1 MNLVKSRPLMVDERH
16 FMCRVF
22 HVFFTAFSLLCAL
35 AIAACTAVDASKQP
49 ATSGA
54 SALEPTKENSANV
67 NSVAPAL
74 NAAAIVA
81 QQNHRV
87 AGLEKFATRGSAEL
101 RWHDEKGDHFEQAQ
115 VDLAWRNG
123 GEQISLRADKMG
135 ERHAWAGA
143 NAKQWWLF
151 EPKREPSR
159 LWLGA
164 RNTPVPDSL
173 LPFAGPDALLELLA
187 AKAWPE
193 KIGLSQDRPGNF
205 WADFNRPARG
215 AWVKT
220 RVQVETNTGLPSHI
234 WLLDAKGN
242 VLAESELSEPVMADM
257 NHLPMADRPMVAS
270 KITLKSVSNVGVWQI
285 FWDEP
290 GAREDRLKDRL
301 FDLEVIRG
309 VMRPAEVIDVE
320 KDKPKR

>member
-1 MNLVKSRPLMVDERH
+1 MSLVKSRPLMVDERR
-16 FMCRVF
+16 FMSRVF
-22 HVFFTAFSLLCAL
+22 QVFFTAFSLLCAL
-35 AIAACTAVDASKQP
+35 AIGACTAVDASKQP
-49 ATSGA
+49 APMGA
-54 SALEPTKENSANV
+54 PALEPTKEISANMK
-67 NSVAPAL
+67 SVAPAL

-115 VDLAWRNG
+115 VDLAWRNS

-135 ERHAWAGA
+135 ERLAWAGA

-151 EPKREPSR
+151 EPKRDPSR

-187 AKAWPE
+187 ATPWPE
-193 KIGLSQDRPGNF
+193 KISLSQDHPGTF
-205 WADFNRPARG
+205 WADFDRPARG

-220 RVQVETNTGLPSHI
+220 RVQVDTNTGFPSHI
-234 WLLDAKGN
+234 WLVDANGN

-320 KDKPKR
+320 KGQPKR

>member
-1 MNLVKSRPLMVDERH
+1 MVDERR
-16 FMCRVF
+16 FMCRIF
-22 HVFFTAFSLLCAL
+22 HVFFASFSLLCAL
-35 AIAACTAVDASKQP
+35 AIGACTAVDASKQP

-54 SALEPTKENSANV
+54 PALEPTKEISANMK
-67 NSVAPAL
+67 SVAPAL
-74 NAAAIVA
+74 DAVAIVE

-135 ERHAWAGA
+135 ERLAWAGA

-193 KIGLSQDRPGNF
+193 KIGLSQDHPGTF
-205 WADFNRPARG
+205 WADFDRPARG

-220 RVQVETNTGLPSHI
+220 RVQVETNTGFPSHI
-234 WLLDAKGN
+234 WLVDAKGN

-320 KDKPKR
+320 KDQPKR

>member
-1 MNLVKSRPLMVDERH
+1 MSRVYQLILPVFISVFKS
-16 FMCRVF
+16 VF
-22 HVFFTAFSLLCAL
+22 IFTASACA
-35 AIAACTAVDASKQP
+35 TAQKPGEV
-49 ATSGA
+49 T
-54 SALEPTKENSANV
+54 LEPTLVSEKNSSADAKV
-67 NSVAPAL
+67 AAPAL
-74 NAAAIVA
+74 DVLAIVA

-87 AGLEKFATRGSAEL
+87 AGLKIFATRGSAEL
-101 RWHDEKGDHFEQAQ
+101 RWHDENGDHFEQAQ

-123 GEQISLRADKMG
+123 GDDISLRADKMG
-135 ERHAWAGA
+135 ERLAWAGA

-164 RNTPVPDSL
+164 RDTPVPDSL

-187 AKAWPE
+187 ALSWPTSVAIMQE
-193 KIGLSQDRPGNF
+193 SPDNF
-205 WADFNRPARG
+205 TAEFVRSPRG
-215 AWVKT
+215 KWVKT
-220 RVQVETNTGLPSHI
+220 RVEVLKNIEFPSHI

-242 VLAESELSEPVMADM
+242 VLAESELSLPVMAVM

-270 KITLKSVSNVGVWQI
+270 KITLKSVSNIGVWQI

-309 VMRPAEVIDVE
+309 VMRPAEVIDLE
-320 KDKPKR
+320 KGQPKR

>member
-1 MNLVKSRPLMVDERH
+1 MSRVYQLILPI
-16 FMCRVF
+16 FMFVF
-22 HVFFTAFSLLCAL
+22 MFVFVFAASACASAQKPSEVTPAL
-35 AIAACTAVDASKQP
+35 AQEKNSFADAK
-49 ATSGA
+49 
-54 SALEPTKENSANV
+54 V
-67 NSVAPAL
+67 RAPAL
-74 NAAAIVA
+74 DVLAIVA

-87 AGLEKFATRGSAEL
+87 AGLKIFATRGSAEL

-123 GEQISLRADKMG
+123 GDDISLRADKMG
-135 ERHAWAGA
+135 ERLAWAGA
-143 NAKQWWLF
+143 NAQQWWLF

-187 AKAWPE
+187 AKPWPE
-193 KIGLSQDRPGNF
+193 KITLSQDRPGTF
-205 WADFNRPARG
+205 WADFDRPKRG

-220 RVQVETNTGLPSHI
+220 RVQVETNTGFPSHI
-234 WLLDAKGN
+234 WLVDAKGN
-242 VLAESELSEPVMADM
+242 VLAESELSELVMANM

-270 KITLKSVSNVGVWQI
+270 KITLKSVSNIGVWQI

-309 VMRPAEVIDVE
+309 VMRPAEVIDLE
-320 KDKPKR
+320 KGQPKR

>member
-1 MNLVKSRPLMVDERH
+1 MVDERR
-16 FMCRVF
+16 FMSRVF
-22 HVFFTAFSLLCAL
+22 QVFFTVFSLLCAL
-35 AIAACTAVDASKQP
+35 AIGACTAVDASKQP

-54 SALEPTKENSANV
+54 PALEPTKENSDNV
-67 NSVAPAL
+67 KSVTPAL

-115 VDLAWRNG
+115 VDLAWRNS

-135 ERHAWAGA
+135 ERLAWAGA

-151 EPKREPSR
+151 EPKRDPSR

-164 RNTPVPDSL
+164 RNTPMPDSL

-187 AKAWPE
+187 ATPWPE
-193 KIGLSQDRPGNF
+193 KISLSQDHPGTF
-205 WADFNRPARG
+205 WADFDRPARG

-220 RVQVETNTGLPSHI
+220 RVQVDTNTGFPSHI
-234 WLLDAKGN
+234 WLVDANGN

-320 KDKPKR
+320 KGQPKR

>member
-1 MNLVKSRPLMVDERH
+1 MS
-16 FMCRVF
+16 RVF
-22 HVFFTAFSLLCAL
+22 QLILPIFRFVFVFVFLF
-35 AIAACTAVDASKQP
+35 
-49 ATSGA
+49 GA
-54 SALEPTKENSANV
+54 SACATAQKPGEVTPALVHEKNSSADAKV
-67 NSVAPAL
+67 PAPAL
-74 NAAAIVA
+74 DVLAIVA

-87 AGLEKFATRGSAEL
+87 AGLKIFATRGSAEL
-101 RWHDEKGDHFEQAQ
+101 RWHDENGDHFEQAQ

-123 GEQISLRADKMG
+123 GDDISLRADKMG
-135 ERHAWAGA
+135 ERLAWAGA

-164 RNTPVPDSL
+164 RDTPVPDSL

-187 AKAWPE
+187 ALSWPTSVAIMQE
-193 KIGLSQDRPGNF
+193 SPDNF
-205 WADFNRPARG
+205 TAEFVRSPRG
-215 AWVKT
+215 KWVKT
-220 RVQVETNTGLPSHI
+220 RVEVVKNIGFPSHI

-242 VLAESELSEPVMADM
+242 VLAESELSEPVMATM

-309 VMRPAEVIDVE
+309 VMRPAEVIDLE
-320 KDKPKR
+320 KGQPKR

>member
-1 MNLVKSRPLMVDERH
+1 MV
-16 FMCRVF
+16 
-22 HVFFTAFSLLCAL
+22 AL
-35 AIAACTAVDASKQP
+35 ALIASCAADRNQSP
-49 ATSGA
+49 PSGMDLA
-54 SALEPTKENSANV
+54 ARQNISSDIKVVTPVLDM
-67 NSVAPAL
+67 
-74 NAAAIVA
+74 AAIVV

-123 GEQISLRADKMG
+123 GDDISLRADKMG
-135 ERHAWAGA
+135 ERLAWAGA
-143 NAKQWWLF
+143 NAKEWWLF

-164 RNTPVPDSL
+164 RDTPVPDSL

-193 KIGLSQDRPGNF
+193 KLSLSQDRPGIF
-205 WADFNRPARG
+205 WADFDRPKRG

-220 RVQVETNTGLPSHI
+220 RVQVQTNTGFPSHI
-234 WLLDAKGN
+234 WLMDAKGN
-242 VLAESELSEPVMADM
+242 VLAESELSEPVMANM

-270 KITLKSVSNVGVWQI
+270 KITLKSVSNIGVWQI

-309 VMRPAEVIDVE
+309 VMRPAEVIDLE
-320 KDKPKR
+320 KGQPKR

>member
-1 MNLVKSRPLMVDERH
+1 MS
-16 FMCRVF
+16 RVF
-22 HVFFTAFSLLCAL
+22 QLILPIFRFVFVFVFLF
-35 AIAACTAVDASKQP
+35 
-49 ATSGA
+49 GA
-54 SALEPTKENSANV
+54 SACATAQKPGEVTPALVHEKNSSADAKV
-67 NSVAPAL
+67 PAPAL
-74 NAAAIVA
+74 DVLAIVA

-87 AGLEKFATRGSAEL
+87 AGLKIFATRGSAEL
-101 RWHDEKGDHFEQAQ
+101 RWHDENGDHFEQAQ

-123 GEQISLRADKMG
+123 GDDISLRADKMG
-135 ERHAWAGA
+135 ERLAWAGA

-164 RNTPVPDSL
+164 RDTPVPDSL

-187 AKAWPE
+187 AKPWPTTVAIMQE
-193 KIGLSQDRPGNF
+193 SPDNF
-205 WADFNRPARG
+205 TAEFVRSPRG
-215 AWVKT
+215 KWVKT
-220 RVQVETNTGLPSHI
+220 RVEVVKNIGFPSHI

-242 VLAESELSEPVMADM
+242 VLAESELSEPVMANM

-309 VMRPAEVIDVE
+309 VMRPAEVIDLE
-320 KDKPKR
+320 KGQPKR

>member
-1 MNLVKSRPLMVDERH
+1 MSLVKSRPLMVDERR
-16 FMCRVF
+16 FMSRVF
-22 HVFFTAFSLLCAL
+22 QVFFTAFSLLCAL
-35 AIAACTAVDASKQP
+35 AIGACTAVDASKQP
-49 ATSGA
+49 STRGA
-54 SALEPTKENSANV
+54 PALEPTKENSDNV
-67 NSVAPAL
+67 KSVAPAL

-101 RWHDEKGDHFEQAQ
+101 RWQDEKGDHFEQAQ

-135 ERHAWAGA
+135 ERLAWAGA

-164 RNTPVPDSL
+164 RDTPVPDSL

-187 AKAWPE
+187 ALSWPTSVAIMQE
-193 KIGLSQDRPGNF
+193 SPDNF
-205 WADFNRPARG
+205 TAEFFRSPRG
-215 AWVKT
+215 KWVKT
-220 RVQVETNTGLPSHI
+220 RVEVVKNIGFPSHI

-242 VLAESELSEPVMADM
+242 VLAESELSLPVMAVM

-309 VMRPAEVIDVE
+309 VMRPAEVIDLE
-320 KDKPKR
+320 KGQPKR

>member
-1 MNLVKSRPLMVDERH
+1 MSRVYQLILPV
-16 FMCRVF
+16 FMSVF
-22 HVFFTAFSLLCAL
+22 MSVFIFA
-35 AIAACTAVDASKQP
+35 
-49 ATSGA
+49 A
-54 SALEPTKENSANV
+54 SACATAQKPGEVTLAPTLVAEKNSSADAKV
-67 NSVAPAL
+67 VAPAL
-74 NAAAIVA
+74 DVAAIVS

-87 AGLEKFATRGSAEL
+87 AGLKIFATRGSAEL
-101 RWHDEKGDHFEQAQ
+101 RWHDENGDHFEQAQ

-123 GEQISLRADKMG
+123 GDDISLRADKMG
-135 ERHAWAGA
+135 ERLAWAGA

-164 RNTPVPDSL
+164 RDRPVPDSM

-187 AKAWPE
+187 ALPWPNTVAIMQE
-193 KIGLSQDRPGNF
+193 SPDNF
-205 WADFNRPARG
+205 TAEFVRSPRG
-215 AWVKT
+215 KWVKT
-220 RVQVETNTGLPSHI
+220 RVEVPKNSGIPSHI

-242 VLAESELSEPVMADM
+242 VLAESELSLPVMAVM

-309 VMRPAEVIDVE
+309 VMRPAEVIDLE
-320 KDKPKR
+320 KGQPKR

>member
-1 MNLVKSRPLMVDERH
+1 MS
-16 FMCRVF
+16 RVF
-22 HVFFTAFSLLCAL
+22 QLILPIFRFVFVFVFLF
-35 AIAACTAVDASKQP
+35 
-49 ATSGA
+49 GA
-54 SALEPTKENSANV
+54 SACATAQKPGEVTPALVHEKNSSADAKV
-67 NSVAPAL
+67 PAPAL
-74 NAAAIVA
+74 DVLAIVA

-87 AGLEKFATRGSAEL
+87 AGLKIFATRGSAEL
-101 RWHDEKGDHFEQAQ
+101 RWHDENGDHFEQAQ

-123 GEQISLRADKMG
+123 GDDISLRADKMG
-135 ERHAWAGA
+135 ERLAWAGA

-164 RNTPVPDSL
+164 RDTPVPDSL

-187 AKAWPE
+187 ALPWPTSVAIMQE
-193 KIGLSQDRPGNF
+193 SPDNF
-205 WADFNRPARG
+205 TAEFFRSPRG
-215 AWVKT
+215 KWVKT
-220 RVQVETNTGLPSHI
+220 RVEVVKNIGFPSHI

-242 VLAESELSEPVMADM
+242 VLAESELSLPVMAVM

-309 VMRPAEVIDVE
+309 VMRPAEVIDLE
-320 KDKPKR
+320 KGQPKR

>member
-1 MNLVKSRPLMVDERH
+1 MSRVYQLILPI
-16 FMCRVF
+16 FMFVF
-22 HVFFTAFSLLCAL
+22 MFVFVFA
-35 AIAACTAVDASKQP
+35 
-49 ATSGA
+49 A
-54 SALEPTKENSANV
+54 SACASAQKPSEVTPALDQEKNSFADAKAP
-67 NSVAPAL
+67 APAL
-74 NAAAIVA
+74 DVLAIVA

-87 AGLEKFATRGSAEL
+87 AGMEKFAARGSAEL

-123 GEQISLRADKMG
+123 GDDISLRADKMG
-135 ERHAWAGA
+135 ERLAWAGA
-143 NAKQWWLF
+143 NAQQWWLF

-187 AKAWPE
+187 AKPWPE
-193 KIGLSQDRPGNF
+193 KITLSQDRPGTF
-205 WADFNRPARG
+205 WADFDRPKRG

-220 RVQVETNTGLPSHI
+220 RVQVETNTGFPSHI
-234 WLLDAKGN
+234 WLVDAKGN
-242 VLAESELSEPVMADM
+242 VLAESELSEPVMANM

-270 KITLKSVSNVGVWQI
+270 KITLKSVSNIGVWQI

-301 FDLEVIRG
+301 VDLEVIRG
-309 VMRPAEVIDVE
+309 VMRPAEVIDLE
-320 KDKPKR
+320 KGQPKR

>member
-1 MNLVKSRPLMVDERH
+1 MSRVYQLILPI
-16 FMCRVF
+16 FMFVF
-22 HVFFTAFSLLCAL
+22 LCA
-35 AIAACTAVDASKQP
+35 AAACATAQKPGEVTP
-49 ATSGA
+49 AL
-54 SALEPTKENSANV
+54 ALEAEKNSSADAKV
-67 NSVAPAL
+67 VAPAL
-74 NAAAIVA
+74 DMAAIVS

-87 AGLEKFATRGSAEL
+87 AGLKIFATRGSAEL

-123 GEQISLRADKMG
+123 GDDISLRADKMG
-135 ERHAWAGA
+135 ERLAWAGA

-164 RNTPVPDSL
+164 RDTPVPDSL

-187 AKAWPE
+187 ALPWPTTVA
-193 KIGLSQDRPGNF
+193 IMQDSSDNF
-205 WADFNRPARG
+205 TAEFVRSPRG
-215 AWVKT
+215 KWVKT
-220 RVQVETNTGLPSHI
+220 RVEVLKNIGFPSHI

-242 VLAESELSEPVMADM
+242 VLAESELSEPVMANM

-270 KITLKSVSNVGVWQI
+270 KITLKSVSNIGVWQI

-309 VMRPAEVIDVE
+309 VMRPAEVIDLE
-320 KDKPKR
+320 KGQPKR

>member
-1 MNLVKSRPLMVDERH
+1 MSLVKSRPLMVDERR
-16 FMCRVF
+16 FMCRIF
-22 HVFFTAFSLLCAL
+22 HVFFASFSLLCAL
-35 AIAACTAVDASKQP
+35 AIGACTAVDASKQP

-54 SALEPTKENSANV
+54 PALEPTKEISANMK
-67 NSVAPAL
+67 SVAPAL
-74 NAAAIVA
+74 DAVAIVE

-135 ERHAWAGA
+135 ERLAWAGA

-193 KIGLSQDRPGNF
+193 KIGLSQDHPGTF
-205 WADFNRPARG
+205 WADFDRPARG

-220 RVQVETNTGLPSHI
+220 RVQVDTNTGFPSHI

-320 KDKPKR
+320 KDQPKR

>member
-1 MNLVKSRPLMVDERH
+1 MSLVKSRPLMVDERH

-22 HVFFTAFSLLCAL
+22 HVFLASFSLLCAL
-35 AIAACTAVDASKQP
+35 AIGACTAVDASTQP
-49 ATSGA
+49 ATRGA
-54 SALEPTKENSANV
+54 PALEPTQENSAHV
-67 NSVAPAL
+67 KSVAPAL

-115 VDLAWRNG
+115 VDLAWRDG

-135 ERHAWAGA
+135 ERLAWAGA

-187 AKAWPE
+187 AKPWPE
-193 KIGLSQDRPGNF
+193 KIGLSQDHPGTF
-205 WADFNRPARG
+205 WADFDRPARG

-220 RVQVETNTGLPSHI
+220 RVQVDTNTGFPSHI
-234 WLLDAKGN
+234 WLVDAKGN
-242 VLAESELSEPVMADM
+242 VLAQSELSEPVMANM

-309 VMRPAEVIDVE
+309 VMRPVEVIDLE
-320 KDKPKR
+320 KGQPKR

>member
-1 MNLVKSRPLMVDERH
+1 M
-16 FMCRVF
+16 FVF
-22 HVFFTAFSLLCAL
+22 LCA
-35 AIAACTAVDASKQP
+35 AAACATAQKPGEVTPALIHEKNSSADAKV
-49 ATSGA
+49 A
-54 SALEPTKENSANV
+54 
-67 NSVAPAL
+67 APAL
-74 NAAAIVA
+74 DVLAIVA

-87 AGLEKFATRGSAEL
+87 AGLKIFATRGSAEL
-101 RWHDEKGDHFEQAQ
+101 RWHDENGDHFEQAQ

-123 GEQISLRADKMG
+123 GDDISLRADKMG
-135 ERHAWAGA
+135 ERLAWAGA

-164 RNTPVPDSL
+164 RDTPVPDSL

-187 AKAWPE
+187 ALPWPTAVA
-193 KIGLSQDRPGNF
+193 IMQDSPDNF
-205 WADFNRPARG
+205 TAEFVRSPRG
-215 AWVKT
+215 KWVKT
-220 RVQVETNTGLPSHI
+220 RVEVLKNIGFPSHI

-242 VLAESELSEPVMADM
+242 VLAESELSEPVMANM

-270 KITLKSVSNVGVWQI
+270 KITLKSVSNIGIWQI

-309 VMRPAEVIDVE
+309 VMRPAEVIDLE
-320 KDKPKR
+320 KGQPKR

>member
-1 MNLVKSRPLMVDERH
+1 MSLVKSRPLMVDERH
-16 FMCRVF
+16 FMCRIF
-22 HVFFTAFSLLCAL
+22 HVFFASFSLLCAL
-35 AIAACTAVDASKQP
+35 AIGACTAVDASKQP

-54 SALEPTKENSANV
+54 SALESTKENSTNV
-67 NSVAPAL
+67 KSVAPAL

-135 ERHAWAGA
+135 ERLAWAGA

-164 RNTPVPDSL
+164 RDTPVPDSL

-187 AKAWPE
+187 ALSWPTSVAIMQE
-193 KIGLSQDRPGNF
+193 SPDNF
-205 WADFNRPARG
+205 TAEFVRSPRG
-215 AWVKT
+215 KWVKT
-220 RVQVETNTGLPSHI
+220 RVEVLKNIGFPSHI

-242 VLAESELSEPVMADM
+242 VLAESELSEPVMATM

-309 VMRPAEVIDVE
+309 VMRPIEVIDLE
-320 KDKPKR
+320 KGQPKR

>member
-22 HVFFTAFSLLCAL
+22 HVFLPAISLLCAL
-35 AIAACTAVDASKQP
+35 AIGACTAVDASKQP

-54 SALEPTKENSANV
+54 PALEPTKEKSANMK
-67 NSVAPAL
+67 SVVPAL

-135 ERHAWAGA
+135 ERLAWAGA

-193 KIGLSQDRPGNF
+193 KIGLSQDHPGTF
-205 WADFNRPARG
+205 WADFDRPARG

-220 RVQVETNTGLPSHI
+220 RVQVDTNTGFPSHI
-234 WLLDAKGN
+234 WLVDAKGN

-320 KDKPKR
+320 KDQPKR

>member
-1 MNLVKSRPLMVDERH
+1 MSLVKSRPLMVDERR
-16 FMCRVF
+16 FMSRVF
-22 HVFFTAFSLLCAL
+22 QVFFTVFSLLCAL
-35 AIAACTAVDASKQP
+35 AIGACTAVDASKQP

-54 SALEPTKENSANV
+54 PALEPTKENSDNV
-67 NSVAPAL
+67 KSVTPAL

-135 ERHAWAGA
+135 ERLAWAGA

-187 AKAWPE
+187 ATPWPE
-193 KIGLSQDRPGNF
+193 KISLSQDHPGTF
-205 WADFNRPARG
+205 WADFDRPARG

-220 RVQVETNTGLPSHI
+220 RVQVDTNSGFPSHI
-234 WLLDAKGN
+234 WLVDAKGN
-242 VLAESELSEPVMADM
+242 VLAESELSEPVMAEM

-320 KDKPKR
+320 KDQPKR

>member
-1 MNLVKSRPLMVDERH
+1 MS
-16 FMCRVF
+16 RVF
-22 HVFFTAFSLLCAL
+22 QLILPIFRFVFVFVFLF
-35 AIAACTAVDASKQP
+35 
-49 ATSGA
+49 GA
-54 SALEPTKENSANV
+54 SACATAQKPGEVTPALVHEKNSSADAKV
-67 NSVAPAL
+67 AAPAL
-74 NAAAIVA
+74 DVLAIVA

-87 AGLEKFATRGSAEL
+87 AGLKIFATRGSAEL
-101 RWHDEKGDHFEQAQ
+101 RWHDENGDHFEQAQ

-123 GEQISLRADKMG
+123 GDDISLRADKMG
-135 ERHAWAGA
+135 ERLAWAGA

-164 RNTPVPDSL
+164 RDTPVPDSL

-187 AKAWPE
+187 ALSWPTSVAIMQE
-193 KIGLSQDRPGNF
+193 SPDNF
-205 WADFNRPARG
+205 TAEFFRSPRG
-215 AWVKT
+215 KWVKT
-220 RVQVETNTGLPSHI
+220 RVEVVKNIGFPSHI

-242 VLAESELSEPVMADM
+242 VLAESELSEPVMANM

-309 VMRPAEVIDVE
+309 VMRPAEVIDLE
-320 KDKPKR
+320 KGQPKR

>member
-1 MNLVKSRPLMVDERH
+1 MSRVYQLILPI
-16 FMCRVF
+16 FMFVF
-22 HVFFTAFSLLCAL
+22 MFVFVFA
-35 AIAACTAVDASKQP
+35 
-49 ATSGA
+49 A
-54 SALEPTKENSANV
+54 SACASAQKPSEVTPALDQKKNSFADAKV
-67 NSVAPAL
+67 PAPAL
-74 NAAAIVA
+74 DVLAIVA

-87 AGLEKFATRGSAEL
+87 AGLKIFATRGSAEL
-101 RWHDEKGDHFEQAQ
+101 RWHDENGDHFEQAQ

-123 GEQISLRADKMG
+123 GDDISLRADKMG
-135 ERHAWAGA
+135 ERLAWAGA

-164 RNTPVPDSL
+164 RDTPVPDSL

-187 AKAWPE
+187 ALSWPTSVAIMQE
-193 KIGLSQDRPGNF
+193 SPDNF
-205 WADFNRPARG
+205 TAEFVRSPRG
-215 AWVKT
+215 KWVKT
-220 RVQVETNTGLPSHI
+220 RVEVLKNIEFPSHI

-242 VLAESELSEPVMADM
+242 VLAESELSLPVMAVM

-270 KITLKSVSNVGVWQI
+270 KITLKSVSNIGVWQI

-309 VMRPAEVIDVE
+309 VMRPAEVIDLE
-320 KDKPKR
+320 KGQPKR

>member
-1 MNLVKSRPLMVDERH
+1 M
-16 FMCRVF
+16 
-22 HVFFTAFSLLCAL
+22 
-35 AIAACTAVDASKQP
+35 
-49 ATSGA
+49 
-54 SALEPTKENSANV
+54 
-67 NSVAPAL
+67 
-74 NAAAIVA
+74 
-81 QQNHRV
+81 
-87 AGLEKFATRGSAEL
+87 
-101 RWHDEKGDHFEQAQ
+101 
-115 VDLAWRNG
+115 
-123 GEQISLRADKMG
+123 
-135 ERHAWAGA
+135 
-143 NAKQWWLF
+143 
-151 EPKREPSR
+151 
-159 LWLGA
+159 WLGA

-187 AKAWPE
+187 AKPWPE
-193 KIGLSQDRPGNF
+193 KIGLSQDHPGTF
-205 WADFNRPARG
+205 WADFDRPARG

-220 RVQVETNTGLPSHI
+220 RVQVDTNTGFPSHI

>member
-1 MNLVKSRPLMVDERH
+1 MSLVKSRPLMVDERR
-16 FMCRVF
+16 FMSRVF
-22 HVFFTAFSLLCAL
+22 QVFFTAFSLLCAL
-35 AIAACTAVDASKQP
+35 VIGACTAVDASKQP
-49 ATSGA
+49 STSGA
-54 SALEPTKENSANV
+54 PALEPTKENSDNV
-67 NSVAPAL
+67 KSVTPAL

-115 VDLAWRNG
+115 VDLAWRNS
-123 GEQISLRADKMG
+123 GEQISLRADKMS
-135 ERHAWAGA
+135 ERLAWAGA

-187 AKAWPE
+187 ATPWPE
-193 KIGLSQDRPGNF
+193 KISLSQDHPGTF
-205 WADFNRPARG
+205 WADFDRPARG

-220 RVQVETNTGLPSHI
+220 RVQVDTNSGFPSHI
-234 WLLDAKGN
+234 WLVDAKGN

-320 KDKPKR
+320 KGQAKR

>member
-1 MNLVKSRPLMVDERH
+1 MS
-16 FMCRVF
+16 RVF
-22 HVFFTAFSLLCAL
+22 QLILPIFRFVFVFVFLF
-35 AIAACTAVDASKQP
+35 
-49 ATSGA
+49 GA
-54 SALEPTKENSANV
+54 SACATAQKPGEVTPALVHEKNSSADAKV
-67 NSVAPAL
+67 AAPAL
-74 NAAAIVA
+74 DVLAIVA

-87 AGLEKFATRGSAEL
+87 AGLKIFATRGSAEL
-101 RWHDEKGDHFEQAQ
+101 RWHDENGDHFEQAQ

-123 GEQISLRADKMG
+123 GDDISLRADKMG
-135 ERHAWAGA
+135 ERLAWAGA

-164 RNTPVPDSL
+164 RDTPVPDSL

-187 AKAWPE
+187 ALSWPTSVAIMQE
-193 KIGLSQDRPGNF
+193 SPDNF
-205 WADFNRPARG
+205 TAEFVRSPRG
-215 AWVKT
+215 KWVKT
-220 RVQVETNTGLPSHI
+220 RVEVVKNIGFPSHI

-242 VLAESELSEPVMADM
+242 VLAESELSEPVMANM

-309 VMRPAEVIDVE
+309 VMRPAEVIDLE
-320 KDKPKR
+320 KGQPKR

>member
-1 MNLVKSRPLMVDERH
+1 MSRVYQLILPI
-16 FMCRVF
+16 FMFVF
-22 HVFFTAFSLLCAL
+22 MFVFVFA
-35 AIAACTAVDASKQP
+35 
-49 ATSGA
+49 A
-54 SALEPTKENSANV
+54 SACASAQKPSEVTPALDQEKNSFADAKAP
-67 NSVAPAL
+67 APAL
-74 NAAAIVA
+74 DVLAIVA

-87 AGLEKFATRGSAEL
+87 AGLNIFATRGSAEL

-123 GEQISLRADKMG
+123 GDDISLRADKMG
-135 ERHAWAGA
+135 ERLAWAGA

-164 RNTPVPDSL
+164 RDTPVPDSL

-187 AKAWPE
+187 ALSWPTSVAIMQE
-193 KIGLSQDRPGNF
+193 SPDNF
-205 WADFNRPARG
+205 TAEFVRSPRG
-215 AWVKT
+215 KWVKT
-220 RVQVETNTGLPSHI
+220 RVEVLKNIEFPSHI

-242 VLAESELSEPVMADM
+242 VLAESELSLPVMAVM

-270 KITLKSVSNVGVWQI
+270 KITLKSVSNIGVWQI

-309 VMRPAEVIDVE
+309 VMRPAEVIDLE
-320 KDKPKR
+320 KGQPKR

>member
-1 MNLVKSRPLMVDERH
+1 MSRVYQLILPI
-16 FMCRVF
+16 FMFVF
-22 HVFFTAFSLLCAL
+22 MFVFVFA
-35 AIAACTAVDASKQP
+35 
-49 ATSGA
+49 A
-54 SALEPTKENSANV
+54 SACASAQKPSEV
-67 NSVAPAL
+67 TPAL
-74 NAAAIVA
+74 DQEKNSFADAKVPTPALDVLAIVA

-87 AGLEKFATRGSAEL
+87 AGLNIFATRGSAEL

-123 GEQISLRADKMG
+123 GDDISLRADKMG
-135 ERHAWAGA
+135 ERLAWAGA
-143 NAKQWWLF
+143 NAQQWWLF

-187 AKAWPE
+187 AKPWPE
-193 KIGLSQDRPGNF
+193 KITLSQDRPGTF
-205 WADFNRPARG
+205 WADFDRPKRG

-220 RVQVETNTGLPSHI
+220 RVQVETNTGFPSHI
-234 WLLDAKGN
+234 WLVDAKGN
-242 VLAESELSEPVMADM
+242 VLAESELSEPVMANM

-270 KITLKSVSNVGVWQI
+270 KITLKSVSNIGVWQI

-309 VMRPAEVIDVE
+309 VMRPAEVIDLE
-320 KDKPKR
+320 KGQPKR

>member
-1 MNLVKSRPLMVDERH
+1 MSLVKSRPLMVDERR
-16 FMCRVF
+16 FMSRVF
-22 HVFFTAFSLLCAL
+22 QVFFTVFSLLCAL
-35 AIAACTAVDASKQP
+35 AIGACTAVDASKQP

-54 SALEPTKENSANV
+54 PALEPTKENSDNV
-67 NSVAPAL
+67 KSVTPAL

-115 VDLAWRNG
+115 VDLAWRNS

-135 ERHAWAGA
+135 ERLAWAGA

-187 AKAWPE
+187 ATPWPE
-193 KIGLSQDRPGNF
+193 KISLSQDHPGTF
-205 WADFNRPARG
+205 WADFDRPARG

-220 RVQVETNTGLPSHI
+220 RVQVDTNSGFPSHI
-234 WLLDAKGN
+234 WLVDAKGN

>member
-1 MNLVKSRPLMVDERH
+1 MSRIDHLISP
-16 FMCRVF
+16 
-22 HVFFTAFSLLCAL
+22 VFFLVFLL
-35 AIAACTAVDASKQP
+35 AIEACATANKSGDGVQP
-49 ATSGA
+49 TAPGRVAEKNS
-54 SALEPTKENSANV
+54 SANATV
-67 NSVAPAL
+67 AAPAMDV
-74 NAAAIVA
+74 AAIVS

-87 AGLEKFATRGSAEL
+87 AGLKIFATRGSAEL
-101 RWHDEKGDHFEQAQ
+101 RWHDENGDHFEQAQ

-123 GEQISLRADKMG
+123 GDDISLRADKMG
-135 ERHAWAGA
+135 ERLAWAGA
-143 NAKQWWLF
+143 NAKEWWLF

-164 RNTPVPDSL
+164 RDRPVPDSL

-187 AKAWPE
+187 ALSWPNTVAIVQE
-193 KIGLSQDRPGNF
+193 SPGNF
-205 WADFNRPARG
+205 TAEFARPPRG

-220 RVQVETNTGLPSHI
+220 RVQVDKNNALPSHI
-234 WLLDAKGN
+234 SLLDAKGA
-242 VLAESELSEPVMADM
+242 VLAESELSVPVMAVM

-309 VMRPAEVIDVE
+309 VMRPVEVIDLE
-320 KDKPKR
+320 KAPKK

>member
-1 MNLVKSRPLMVDERH
+1 MSRVYQLILPI
-16 FMCRVF
+16 FMFVF
-22 HVFFTAFSLLCAL
+22 MFVFVFA
-35 AIAACTAVDASKQP
+35 
-49 ATSGA
+49 A
-54 SALEPTKENSANV
+54 SACASAQKPSEVTPALDQKKNSFADAKV
-67 NSVAPAL
+67 PAPAL
-74 NAAAIVA
+74 DVLAIVA

-87 AGLEKFATRGSAEL
+87 AGLNIFATRGSAEL

-123 GEQISLRADKMG
+123 GDDISLRADKMG
-135 ERHAWAGA
+135 ERLAWAGA
-143 NAKQWWLF
+143 NAQQWWLF

-173 LPFAGPDALLELLA
+173 LPFAGPDALLELLG
-187 AKAWPE
+187 AKTWPSAVTITQE
-193 KIGLSQDRPGNF
+193 TPLTFTAEFARTP
-205 WADFNRPARG
+205 RG
-215 AWVKT
+215 AWVRT
-220 RVQVETNTGLPSHI
+220 RAQIVKNTGLPCQI
-234 WLLDAKGN
+234 CMLDAKDA
-242 VLAESELSEPVMADM
+242 VLAQSDLSEPVMAVM

-270 KITLKSVSNVGVWQI
+270 KITLKSVSNIGVWQI

-309 VMRPAEVIDVE
+309 VMRPAEVIDLE
-320 KDKPKR
+320 KGQPKR

>member
-1 MNLVKSRPLMVDERH
+1 MSLVKSRPLMVDERR
-16 FMCRVF
+16 FMSRVF
-22 HVFFTAFSLLCAL
+22 QVFFTVFSLLCAL
-35 AIAACTAVDASKQP
+35 AIGACTAVDASKQP

-54 SALEPTKENSANV
+54 PALEPTKENSDNV
-67 NSVAPAL
+67 KSVTPAL

-115 VDLAWRNG
+115 VDLAWRNS

-135 ERHAWAGA
+135 ERLAWAGA

-187 AKAWPE
+187 AKPWPE
-193 KIGLSQDRPGNF
+193 KISLSQDHPGTF
-205 WADFNRPARG
+205 WADFDRPARG

-220 RVQVETNTGLPSHI
+220 RVQVDTNSGFPSHI
-234 WLLDAKGN
+234 WLVDAKGN

-320 KDKPKR
+320 KGQAKR

>member
-1 MNLVKSRPLMVDERH
+1 
-16 FMCRVF
+16 
-22 HVFFTAFSLLCAL
+22 
-35 AIAACTAVDASKQP
+35 
-49 ATSGA
+49 
-54 SALEPTKENSANV
+54 
-67 NSVAPAL
+67 
-74 NAAAIVA
+74 
-81 QQNHRV
+81 
-87 AGLEKFATRGSAEL
+87 
-101 RWHDEKGDHFEQAQ
+101 
-115 VDLAWRNG
+115 
-123 GEQISLRADKMG
+123 MG
-135 ERHAWAGA
+135 ERLAWAGA

-187 AKAWPE
+187 ATPWPE
-193 KIGLSQDRPGNF
+193 KISLSQDHPGTF
-205 WADFNRPARG
+205 WADFDRPARG

-220 RVQVETNTGLPSHI
+220 RVQVDTNSGFPSHI
-234 WLLDAKGN
+234 WLVDAKGN

-320 KDKPKR
+320 KGQPKR

>member
-1 MNLVKSRPLMVDERH
+1 MV
-16 FMCRVF
+16 
-22 HVFFTAFSLLCAL
+22 AL
-35 AIAACTAVDASKQP
+35 ALIASCAADRNQSLP
-49 ATSGA
+49 SGTDLA
-54 SALEPTKENSANV
+54 ARQNISSDIKVVTPVLDM
-67 NSVAPAL
+67 
-74 NAAAIVA
+74 AAIVA

-123 GEQISLRADKMG
+123 GDDISLRADKMG
-135 ERHAWAGA
+135 ERLAWAGA

-164 RNTPVPDSL
+164 RDTPVPDSL

-187 AKAWPE
+187 AKAWPQ
-193 KIGLSQDRPGNF
+193 KLSLSQDRPGIF
-205 WADFNRPARG
+205 WADFNRPKRG

-220 RVQVETNTGLPSHI
+220 RVQVETNTGFPSHI
-234 WLLDAKGN
+234 WLMDAKGN
-242 VLAESELSEPVMADM
+242 VLAESELSEPVMANM

-309 VMRPAEVIDVE
+309 VMRPAEVIDLE
-320 KDKPKR
+320 KGQPKR

>member
-1 MNLVKSRPLMVDERH
+1 MSLVKSRPLMVDERR
-16 FMCRVF
+16 FMSRVF
-22 HVFFTAFSLLCAL
+22 QVFFTVFSLLCAL
-35 AIAACTAVDASKQP
+35 AIGACTAVDASKQP

-54 SALEPTKENSANV
+54 PALEPTKENSDNV
-67 NSVAPAL
+67 KSVTPAL

-115 VDLAWRNG
+115 VDLAWRNS

-135 ERHAWAGA
+135 ERLAWAGA

-187 AKAWPE
+187 ATPWPE
-193 KIGLSQDRPGNF
+193 KISLSQDHPGTF
-205 WADFNRPARG
+205 WADFDRPARG

-220 RVQVETNTGLPSHI
+220 RVQVDTNSGFPSHI
-234 WLLDAKGN
+234 WLVDVKGN

-320 KDKPKR
+320 KGQPKR

>member
-1 MNLVKSRPLMVDERH
+1 MSRVYQLILPIFR
-16 FMCRVF
+16 FVF
-22 HVFFTAFSLLCAL
+22 VFVFLFA
-35 AIAACTAVDASKQP
+35 
-49 ATSGA
+49 A
-54 SALEPTKENSANV
+54 SACATAQKLGEVTPALVHEKNSSADAKV
-67 NSVAPAL
+67 AAPAL
-74 NAAAIVA
+74 DMVAIVA

-87 AGLEKFATRGSAEL
+87 AGLKIFATRGSAEL
-101 RWHDEKGDHFEQAQ
+101 RWHDENGDHFEQAQ

-123 GEQISLRADKMG
+123 GDDISLRADKMG
-135 ERHAWAGA
+135 ERLAWAGA

-164 RNTPVPDSL
+164 RDTPVPDSL

-187 AKAWPE
+187 ALPWPTTVAIMQE
-193 KIGLSQDRPGNF
+193 SPDNF
-205 WADFNRPARG
+205 TAEFVRSPRG
-215 AWVKT
+215 KWVKT
-220 RVQVETNTGLPSHI
+220 RVEVLKNIGFPSHI
-234 WLLDAKGN
+234 WLLDTKGN
-242 VLAESELSEPVMADM
+242 VLAESELSEPVMANM

-309 VMRPAEVIDVE
+309 VMRPAEVIDLE
-320 KDKPKR
+320 KGQPKR

>member
-1 MNLVKSRPLMVDERH
+1 M
-16 FMCRVF
+16 FVF
-22 HVFFTAFSLLCAL
+22 LCA
-35 AIAACTAVDASKQP
+35 AAACATAQKPGEVTP
-49 ATSGA
+49 AL
-54 SALEPTKENSANV
+54 ALETEKNSSADAKAA
-67 NSVAPAL
+67 APAL
-74 NAAAIVA
+74 DVLAIVA

-87 AGLEKFATRGSAEL
+87 AGLKIFATRGSAEL
-101 RWHDEKGDHFEQAQ
+101 RWHDENGDHFEQAQ

-123 GEQISLRADKMG
+123 GDDISLRADKMG
-135 ERHAWAGA
+135 ERLAWAGA
-143 NAKQWWLF
+143 NAQQWWLF

-164 RNTPVPDSL
+164 RDTPVPDSL

-187 AKAWPE
+187 ALPWPTAVA
-193 KIGLSQDRPGNF
+193 IMQDSPDNF
-205 WADFNRPARG
+205 TAEFVRSPRG
-215 AWVKT
+215 KWVKT
-220 RVQVETNTGLPSHI
+220 RVEVLKNIGFPSHI

-242 VLAESELSEPVMADM
+242 VLAESELSEPVMANM

-270 KITLKSVSNVGVWQI
+270 KITLKSVSNIGIWQI

-309 VMRPAEVIDVE
+309 VMRPAEVIDLE
-320 KDKPKR
+320 KGQPKR